1 MGIRFIISNLRT
13 GADEINVCVPAAI
26 LGVGLKSIRATME
39 ELNLAK
45 AMGEVETA
53 VEAGTVLDFTAGD
66 YRIQILEG

>member
-1 MGIRFIISNLRT
+1 M
-13 GADEINVCVPAAI
+13 CVPAAI